1 MVDGYE
7 DGNLMLA
14 LDIQNASKSL
24 GGRTIFSNVNLQ
36 IPVGQIVAL
45 VGPSGCGKST
55 FFRAIVGTH
64 LLDDGVVIANE
75 KEVTTPNCD
84 VGIVYQHYSLY
95 DFLPVEDNVAIGL
108 KFSRTSIPFRIF
120 RPMEY
125 RRVYKQ
131 FVAQGHELLDMV
143 QLSDAK
149 KKYPD
154 ELSGG
159 MRQRAALA
167 AALITKPSVLLLDEP
182 FGALDEIIR
191 EDLQMMLLNLHRVNL
206 ANERFPSTIVIVT
219 HQLKEALFV
228 ADRIIGLSQHHPR
241 AAELGATIV
250 YDMPSPSW
258 RPLSSSSE
266 CEGFFQQE
274 DEIRRVVYEPGSDN
288 GDGKY
293 IQPYLTP
300 TVTGVK

>member
-1 MVDGYE
+1 MF
-7 DGNLMLA
+7 A
-14 LDIQNASKSL
+14 LDIKNACKSL
-24 GGRTIFSNVNLQ
+24 GGRTIFSSVNLQ

-55 FFRAIVGTH
+55 FFRAIIGTH
-64 LLDDGVVIANE
+64 LLDSGVVIANG
-75 KEVTTPNCD
+75 KEVTSPSCD

-95 DFLPVEDNVAIGL
+95 DFLTVEQNVAIGL
-108 KFSRTSIPFRIF
+108 KFSKTSIPFRLCS
-120 RPMEY
+120 PLKY
-125 RRVYKQ
+125 RTAYKQ
-131 FVAQGHELLDMV
+131 FVAHGHELLEMV
-143 QLSDAK
+143 QLTAARK
-149 KKYPD
+149 QFPD

-191 EDLQMMLLNLHRVNL
+191 EDLQMMLLQLHRVNL

-228 ADRIIGLSQHHPR
+228 ADRIVGLSQYHPR
-241 AAELGATIV
+241 AKELGATIV

-258 RPLSSSSE
+258 RPLSSSGE
-266 CEGFFQQE
+266 CEGFFKQE
-274 DEIRRVVYEPGSDN
+274 EEIRRVVYEPESDN
-288 GDGKY
+288 GDGRY

-300 TVTGVK
+300 TVTGI